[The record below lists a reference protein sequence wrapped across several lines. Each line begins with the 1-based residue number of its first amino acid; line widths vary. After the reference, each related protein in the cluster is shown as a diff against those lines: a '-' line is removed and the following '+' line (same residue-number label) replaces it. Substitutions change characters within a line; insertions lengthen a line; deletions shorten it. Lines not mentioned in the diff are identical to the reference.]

1 MRSRGAIPFVVMV
14 VVVMVVVVPLVL
26 VVGAARRSVPWAAAE
41 VVRLGGFQATV
52 AGHRGWFG
60 SYDMAGLGTAWCVDH
75 GIAAPDADFGY
86 SPTTLAE
93 ASPPVRTAIAW
104 AIGRHGAG
112 LGPGTRPDRVT
123 AAALTLVLHDLMGA
137 AYPTGRLDVG
147 RLGAGQLDG
156 FEGDEQAVL
165 ARARAVKADALAHAH
180 HRGPLTLSAT
190 VDTTRGP
197 PRPGRPGVLVARLT
211 DAAGVGVAGV
221 ELGATATRAVLTPD
235 GDEATDGNG
244 EQRFGFVAASGEN
257 GFNVTGVAP
266 DLQLQAFA
274 PSARRAQRV
283 ARAGRVPLS
292 AGARVTGET
301 RRLAVKKTGDA
312 AAYLSLAGARFQ
324 VRPVTDGGAAAPVGE
339 LVTAGD
345 GTSSLLELDPGRYQ
359 VAETG
364 PPAGY
369 ATAGPW
375 IADLTTTDV
384 VLEAPNSAIPGTGRI
399 TKVDAATGRP
409 LAGAKL
415 SLAYDADRDGA
426 FETPVAQ
433 WASGAEPAVRDLRP
447 GDYEVTEMAAPGGY
461 RLADQPVRF
470 AVTPGNATSVTVG
483 NAPLPTPPQP
493 RSQPIPSPTP
503 PATSVL
509 TEAGSAPSPLRRVAR
524 EQPLMPLLPQTGQP
538 LSLLAG
544 AGSALVVAGLLLVV
558 AANRPGLQARR
569 RARSLVR
576 PVVSPS

>member
-1 MRSRGAIPFVVMV
+1 M
-14 VVVMVVVVPLVL
+14 
-26 VVGAARRSVPWAAAE
+26 
-41 VVRLGGFQATV
+41 
-52 AGHRGWFG
+52 
-60 SYDMAGLGTAWCVDH
+60 
-75 GIAAPDADFGY
+75 
-86 SPTTLAE
+86 
-93 ASPPVRTAIAW
+93 
-104 AIGRHGAG
+104 
-112 LGPGTRPDRVT
+112 
-123 AAALTLVLHDLMGA
+123 
-137 AYPTGRLDVG
+137 
-147 RLGAGQLDG
+147 
-156 FEGDEQAVL
+156 
-165 ARARAVKADALAHAH
+165 
-180 HRGPLTLSAT
+180 
-190 VDTTRGP
+190 
-197 PRPGRPGVLVARLT
+197 
-211 DAAGVGVAGV
+211 
-221 ELGATATRAVLTPD
+221 
-235 GDEATDGNG
+235 
-244 EQRFGFVAASGEN
+244 
-257 GFNVTGVAP
+257 
-266 DLQLQAFA
+266 
-274 PSARRAQRV
+274 

-324 VRPVTDGGAAAPVGE
+324 VRPVIDGGAAAPVGE

-483 NAPLPTPPQP
+483 NAPCRPHRNRALNPYRHQRHRP
-493 RSQPIPSPTP
+493 RLCS
-503 PATSVL
+503 
-509 TEAGSAPSPLRRVAR
+509 RRPDRRHRRSGAAR

>member
-211 DAAGVGVAGV
+211 DAAGVGVAGW
-221 ELGATATRAVLTPD
+221 
-235 GDEATDGNG
+235 
-244 EQRFGFVAASGEN
+244 
-257 GFNVTGVAP
+257 
-266 DLQLQAFA
+266 
-274 PSARRAQRV
+274 
-283 ARAGRVPLS
+283 
-292 AGARVTGET
+292 
-301 RRLAVKKTGDA
+301 
-312 AAYLSLAGARFQ
+312 
-324 VRPVTDGGAAAPVGE
+324 
-339 LVTAGD
+339 
-345 GTSSLLELDPGRYQ
+345 SS
-359 VAETG
+359 
-364 PPAGY
+364 
-369 ATAGPW
+369 
-375 IADLTTTDV
+375 
-384 VLEAPNSAIPGTGRI
+384 
-399 TKVDAATGRP
+399 
-409 LAGAKL
+409 
-415 SLAYDADRDGA
+415 
-426 FETPVAQ
+426 
-433 WASGAEPAVRDLRP
+433 
-447 GDYEVTEMAAPGGY
+447 
-461 RLADQPVRF
+461 
-470 AVTPGNATSVTVG
+470 
-483 NAPLPTPPQP
+483 APLPPVRCSRRTGTRQPMATASSASASWPHPERTASTSPAWPPTSSSRPSHPQP
-493 RSQPIPSPTP
+493 GGPSGWPG
-503 PATSVL
+503 PA
-509 TEAGSAPSPLRRVAR
+509 GFP
-524 EQPLMPLLPQTGQP
+524 
-538 LSLLAG
+538 
-544 AGSALVVAGLLLVV
+544 
-558 AANRPGLQARR
+558 
-569 RARSLVR
+569 
-576 PVVSPS
+576 